1 MNNTTSLN
9 FIEKPFGT
17 LPNGTEIKSYIL
29 TNSKGTQLTVTNY
42 GATITSLKVLGNNNQ
57 PVDVVLGFDDVQGYI
72 DSYSLP
78 SAPYFGA
85 VMGRYAG
92 RIKNGKFT
100 LNGTDYQ
107 LNTNLGDHHLH
118 GGTVGFGR
126 AVWKMTE
133 AGIATNPFIKLQYMS
148 PDGEEQYPGE
158 MTIEVTYTLTEDNE
172 VIAVYTAVSDKDTV
186 INLTQHSYFNLDG
199 HTGNVKDQQLQV
211 FTDTIVETD
220 SLNIPTGNFIAAAD
234 KGYHFLTPN
243 HCPEVID
250 TSFVIKDN
258 SQVAAVLTSEKSGLK
273 MTVQT
278 NQPSVHI
285 YVGGNCGSELKG
297 KDGAAYHSLSGICFE
312 TQNFPDAPN
321 RDNFPS
327 AVLRKGEKYYQK
339 TVFRFENNKL

>member
-9 FIEKPFGT
+9 FIEKPFGS
-17 LPNGTEIKSYIL
+17 LPDGTEIKSYTL
-29 TNSKGTQLTVTNY
+29 TNLKGTQLTVTNY
-42 GATITSLKVLGNNNQ
+42 GATITSLKVAGKNNDL
-57 PVDVVLGFDDVQGYI
+57 VDVVLGFDDVQGYI

-100 LNGTDYQ
+100 LNGTGYQ
-107 LNTNLGDHHLH
+107 LNTNLGNHHLH
-118 GGTVGFGR
+118 GGNVGFGR

-133 AGIATNPFIKLQYMS
+133 AGIAASPFIKLQYIS
-148 PDGEEQYPGE
+148 PDGEEHYPGE
-158 MTIEVTYTLTEDNE
+158 LTIEVTYTLTEDNQ
-172 VIAVYTAVSDKDTV
+172 VIAEYAAVTDKDTV

-220 SLNIPTGNFIAAAD
+220 ALNIPTGNFIAAAD

-243 HCPEVID
+243 PCPEVID

-258 SQVAAVLTSEKSGLK
+258 NQVAAVLTSEKSGLK

-285 YVGGNCGSELKG
+285 YVGGNCGSKLKG
-297 KDGAAYHSLSGICFE
+297 KDGTVYHSLSGICFE

-321 RDNFPS
+321 MDNFPS
-327 AVLRKGEKYYQK
+327 AVLRKEEKYYQK
-339 TVFRFENNKL
+339 TVFKFENNK